1 MFVSFSC
8 GRIAAVAMLAFGAS
22 AVAQADD
29 SAPQPA
35 PPPAGPPTADSP
47 FAAEAPAASPS
58 LPPPPIAPADSPLLD
73 GWPARPGRE
82 GVPPRRGLAISG
94 YVQPQFERSQ
104 LSVDEVTPDG
114 GPLNQDRFLVRRG
127 RLRVERGFQYG
138 HTLLEVDANTVRGPF
153 LSLRRAEA
161 TVFYPHTDPTR
172 PAWVALNVGVQEIPF
187 GFELRQGAQ
196 DRVFMER
203 SVGSLAFFRGEPD
216 TGARLNTAAG
226 PLRLAVAV
234 QNGVPLDD
242 RPGAIT
248 VPYQKKKTL
257 VGRFGAET
265 APGGAV
271 EAAGGVSFLQGQGLR
286 PGEPPSKAEL
296 LWRDLNQD
304 GLVTLNEL
312 TAAPGVAVTP
322 SETFDR
328 WALNADAQFGFR
340 TPLGW
345 TRLQAEGTLA
355 SNLDRGLY
363 IADPIAAGYDLRE
376 VSWVVALIQDIGSH
390 GILAFRAD
398 RYDPNTDFF
407 ETRRGLFLPE
417 DLSIL
422 TLSPAVGA
430 RLDGVGRII
439 AQYDYVVDQLG
450 RDLNANPIDLPNDLV
465 TVRLQMEF

>member
-1 MFVSFSC
+1 M
-8 GRIAAVAMLAFGAS
+8 
-22 AVAQADD
+22 ADR
-29 SAPQPA
+29 AA
-35 PPPAGPPTADSP
+35 PPG
-47 FAAEAPAASPS
+47 
-58 LPPPPIAPADSPLLD
+58 PIAPDGSPLLA
-73 GWPARPGRE
+73 GWPLRTPRE
-82 GVPPRRGLAISG
+82 GVPPRRGLSVSG

-114 GPLNQDRFLVRRG
+114 APLNQDRFLVRRG
-127 RLRVERGFQYG
+127 RLRVERGFGYG

-161 TVFYPHTDPTR
+161 TVFYPHEDPSK
-172 PAWVALNVGVQEIPF
+172 PAWIALNVGVQEIPF

-216 TGARLNTAAG
+216 TGVRVNAAGG

-242 RPGAIT
+242 RPGAIA

-257 VGRFGAET
+257 VGRFGAES
-265 APGGAV
+265 APGARM
-271 EAAGGVSFLQGQGLR
+271 EAAGGVSMLSGEGLR

-328 WALNADAQFGFR
+328 WALNADAQLGVR

-345 TRLQAEGTLA
+345 TRVQAEGTVA

-363 IADPIAAGYDLRE
+363 IADPIATGHDLRE
-376 VSWVVALIQDIGSH
+376 VSWMVAVVQELGDYGLL
-390 GILAFRAD
+390 GFRVD
-398 RYDPNTDFF
+398 RYDPNVDYH
-407 ETRRGLFLPE
+407 EARRGLFLPE

-422 TLSPAVGA
+422 TLSPAVGV
-430 RLDGVGRII
+430 RLDGVGRIV